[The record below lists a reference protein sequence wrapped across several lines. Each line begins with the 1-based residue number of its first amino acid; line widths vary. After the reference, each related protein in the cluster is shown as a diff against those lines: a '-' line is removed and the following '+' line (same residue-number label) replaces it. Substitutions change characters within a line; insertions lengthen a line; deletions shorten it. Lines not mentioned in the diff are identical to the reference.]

1 MGQGGPTRRFRGN
14 VGIFFVPLNT
24 KWKHQVRII
33 TDPDSKRCIGSDSSQ
48 PEYSGSGC
56 SEDCTSITPL
66 VSSCSKPSDN
76 SWEVPTN
83 GYLLYRSKLTD
94 YTTTTHYRQCRDRK
108 EHFYL
113 DFPTPVQHGT
123 ILVTLNEALHDQLP
137 PFKIYGLENSGREE
151 MIW

>member
-1 MGQGGPTRRFRGN
+1 MGQGAPTPRFRGN

-33 TDPDSKRCIGSDSSQ
+33 TDPDSKRCIGTD
-48 PEYSGSGC
+48 SGSGC
-56 SEDCTSITPL
+56 SENCASITPL

-76 SWEVPTN
+76 IREVPTN
-83 GYLLYRSKLTD
+83 GILLYRSSLTD

-113 DFPTPVQHGT
+113 PFSTPLQHGT

-137 PFKIYGLENSGREE
+137 PFKFYGLENSGREE